1 MTGKDNFIL
10 FDVAGTTYAL
20 HSRDVMHV
28 EMMEHVT
35 AVPNAPRFIDGVIFS
50 RGQVVPAVNLRAR
63 FGFERAPF
71 DVRTRLVV
79 VQSQGRQV
87 GLVVD
92 TAREFLSLDAAV
104 FQPPASG
111 LGEQSG
117 RYLAGV
123 ANVSDRLI
131 LLLDLDAVLN
141 TPDEFPV
148 SPGPSEVEPWQAAK

>member
-1 MTGKDNFIL
+1 MTDNFIL

-20 HSRDVMHV
+20 HSRDVMPL
-28 EMMEHVT
+28 EMLDQVT
-35 AVPNAPRFIDGVIFS
+35 GVPNAPRFVDGVIFS
-50 RGQVVPAVNLRAR
+50 RGQVVPALNLRAR
-63 FGFERAPF
+63 FGFERAAF

-79 VQSQGRQV
+79 VQSRGRQV

-92 TAREFLSLDAAV
+92 SAREFLSLDSAA
-104 FQPPASG
+104 FQPPAAG

-141 TPDEFPV
+141 APDELPV
-148 SPGPSEVEPWQAAK
+148 SPGVSEVEPWQAAK

>member
-1 MTGKDNFIL
+1 MTDNFIL

-20 HSRDVMHV
+20 HSRDVTHI
-28 EMMEHVT
+28 EMIDQVT
-35 AVPNAPRFIDGVIFS
+35 AVPNAPRFIDGVVFS
-50 RGQVVPAVNLRAR
+50 RGQVVPALNLRSR
-63 FGFERAPF
+63 FGFDRAPF

-92 TAREFLSLDAAV
+92 SAREFLSLGSSA
-104 FQPPASG
+104 FQPPGAG

-117 RYLAGV
+117 RFLAGV

-141 TPDEFPV
+141 TPDDLPV
-148 SPGPSEVEPWQAAK
+148 SSGPSEVEPWQAAK